1 MEIKLGHKKM
11 KLFGFQFYVP
21 INDEQEEEQLH
32 NPPPPEYSSAPTYRR
47 PSPPP
52 LLHHDVQESHVA
64 PSEVVSAATAAA
76 DVITGNPDPSSA
88 AAHEE
93 EVHKPPPPEYSPAPT
108 GDGAS
113 ITLLLHVVQEKRVL
127 ESHAAAAADVITGNP
142 GPSSAAA
149 HVEEVHKPPPSEYF
163 PPPPGDGGP
172 PVTLLLH
179 VVQEKRVLESH
190 HAAAAAADV
199 ITGSPPSSGSSSDDV
214 VKIPMKSKKRKFAE
228 EIQDYPS
235 SSSHINNG
243 TIVVYNP
250 TPLQSFPPTMNHQE
264 AVGPT
269 SPVPTPTTTTING
282 GRKNKRAK
290 SDEKKPA
297 EKKPKRKTGSDNEDA
312 VLPSEEIR
320 WLMEKINSGNENGSS
335 SSSSSSAGP
344 VFLYRKKLEVSD
356 IRSDQNRLMVNGE
369 DKLLEFLTEEER
381 KAVLI
386 PRDQETK
393 PRGFELTGVDQN
405 GKLYKLCYI
414 LWGSLNKTAINKQW
428 NKLVSEHNA
437 KKGDT
442 VEIWGYRLNNNE
454 NEPRFVIIFRKADQ
468 NMVDDKATG
477 SSSLG

>member
-1 MEIKLGHKKM
+1 MEMKLGHKKM

-21 INDEQEEEQLH
+21 INDEQLH
-32 NPPPPEYSSAPTYRR
+32 NNIPPPPPEYSSTPTVDVDGP
-47 PSPPP
+47 PSTIS
-52 LLHHDVQESHVA
+52 LHVDVQESHVA
-64 PSEVVSAATAAA
+64 ASEVVSAATAAA
-76 DVITGNPDPSSA
+76 DVITGNP
-88 AAHEE
+88 AHEE
-93 EVHKPPPPEYSPAPT
+93 EVHKPPPSEYSPAPT
-108 GDGAS
+108 GDGSS

-127 ESHAAAAADVITGNP
+127 ESPDAAAAADVITRNP

-149 HVEEVHKPPPSEYF
+149 HVKEVRKPPPLEYS

-172 PVTLLLH
+172 PVTLLLN
-179 VVQEKRVLESH
+179 VVQEKRILESRD
-190 HAAAAAADV
+190 AAAAADV
-199 ITGSPPSSGSSSDDV
+199 ITGSPPSSASSKDDV
-214 VKIPMKSKKRKFAE
+214 VAKIPMKSRKRKSAE

-235 SSSHINNG
+235 SLSNINNG
-243 TIVVYNP
+243 TVVVY
-250 TPLQSFPPTMNHQE
+250 NHQE

-269 SPVPTPTTTTING
+269 SPVPTPTTINCR
-282 GRKNKRAK
+282 RKNKKAK

-297 EKKPKRKTGSDNEDA
+297 EKKPKRKTSSDDNEYA
-312 VLPSEEIR
+312 VLPPEEIR
-320 WLMEKINSGNENGSS
+320 WLMEKINSGNENGASS

-356 IRSDQNRLMVNGE
+356 IRSDLNRLMVNRE

-381 KAVLI
+381 EAVLI

-393 PRGFELTGVDQN
+393 PRGLKLTGVDQN

-414 LWGSLNKTAINKQW
+414 LWESLNKTAINKQW

-454 NEPRFVIIFRKADQ
+454 NEPRFVVIFRKGDQ
-468 NMVDDKATG
+468 NVVDVKEAG
-477 SSSLG
+477 LLSY